1 MDSDLSPS
9 RRKSNRTIVQ
19 SQMSHTNF
27 VAKALGVNGRVPQ
40 VVLRSPATHNVT
52 VRSAVRSAD
61 RKNSAYSEP
70 NVAPNGFIGTADDGN
85 AYSSQISQNLSP
97 VKEELLFTGGV
108 DPETTAKATD
118 YIDRMI
124 TNVDPMTSSDLLSK
138 TILATCDNII
148 RSCDRETLRSDSRSR
163 GSPATKKS
171 QVIERFH
178 TSSSFRYYTYTS
190 LLFIS
195 VYLQFKNVH
204 RNTCKCTSYSFIP
217 VYILHLHPNFV
228 HSFIHLHPKTVQ
240 HCICKFTLLSFTP
253 ISTPNSS
260 I

>member
-61 RKNSAYSEP
+61 RKNS
-70 NVAPNGFIGTADDGN
+70 
-85 AYSSQISQNLSP
+85 
-97 VKEELLFTGGV
+97 ELLFTGGV

-171 QVIERFH
+171 Q
-178 TSSSFRYYTYTS
+178 
-190 LLFIS
+190 
-195 VYLQFKNVH
+195 
-204 RNTCKCTSYSFIP
+204 
-217 VYILHLHPNFV
+217 
-228 HSFIHLHPKTVQ
+228 
-240 HCICKFTLLSFTP
+240 
-253 ISTPNSS
+253 
-260 I
+260 